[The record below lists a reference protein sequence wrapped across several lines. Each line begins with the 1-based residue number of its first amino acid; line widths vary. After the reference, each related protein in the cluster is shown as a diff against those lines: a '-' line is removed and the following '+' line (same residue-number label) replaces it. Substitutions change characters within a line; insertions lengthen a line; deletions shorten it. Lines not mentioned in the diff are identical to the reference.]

1 MNQLILSA
9 RLLLSLQIGPREA
22 MALGVIERMGGT
34 CKSIDLLNA
43 FDATTKAPLAVA
55 AQLRNKG
62 LVTRHEPGFWA
73 LTEKG
78 IQAIKE
84 AKQ

>member
-1 MNQLILSA
+1 MNRLILSA

-22 MALGVIERMGGT
+22 LALGVIQRMGGT
-34 CKSIDLLNA
+34 CKSVDLLNA

-55 AQLRNKG
+55 SQLRNKG
-62 LVTRHEPGFWA
+62 LVARYEPGFWA

-84 AKQ
+84 ANR